1 MTNTQTHRLWVAH
14 GPAGAV
20 GTIQQDGDVYVVRML
35 GRDEPAGSYP
45 EHGGREERA
54 VLPAQAGLCLARVPG
69 ALTSAHSAPPPPAAS
84 AFAA

>member
-20 GTIQQDGDVYVVRML
+20 GTIQQDGETYVVRML

-45 EHGGREERA
+45 SMEVAKNALFSQLKPGSAWPEFREH
-54 VLPAQAGLCLARVPG
+54 
-69 ALTSAHSAPPPPAAS
+69 
-84 AFAA
+84 